1 MKKTIFVLENICIP
15 WAYVLGSFIGFFAL
29 GMDKQM
35 LIANMLVAILIA
47 MSKITYLL
55 GKKK

>member
-15 WAYVLGSFIGFFAL
+15 WAYALGSFIGFFAL

-55 GKKK
+55 GKK